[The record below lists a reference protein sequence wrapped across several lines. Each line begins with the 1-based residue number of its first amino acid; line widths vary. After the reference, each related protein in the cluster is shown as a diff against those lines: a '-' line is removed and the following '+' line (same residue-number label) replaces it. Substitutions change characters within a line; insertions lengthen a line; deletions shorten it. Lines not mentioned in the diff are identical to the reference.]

1 MEQLKEFC
9 LLYMMRLSDV
19 FLRLREPDIEN
30 AGSSIKD
37 LICFVNIYF
46 DRSFRYMIIFNFLI
60 SIPIK
65 DKSLNGT

>member
-37 LICFVNIYF
+37 LMAQYDEYIKETGNNYKVFQSVK
-46 DRSFRYMIIFNFLI
+46 NFLFNI
-60 SIPIK
+60 
-65 DKSLNGT
+65 